1 MSYRN
6 FLDELKKKFPQ
17 AAYVLVASD
26 PFLHTEAKSMIKILV
41 PEEER
46 DFNLQTFDVI
56 GDKEGDASF
65 DRIIDVLNT
74 MPFFTGRKF
83 VVVENA
89 HKLLKKDLKK
99 LGRYLLAPSES
110 SVLFLLY
117 AGALKKEAKET
128 LTGLKQITLD
138 ISGREIP
145 AWLTTKAKSRGIELP
160 DAAVDYLL
168 GTVGPDLG
176 FLSSEL
182 DKFALMGKPQITKED
197 IAEITESKRTFSAFA
212 LVDALRAGDKE
223 ETFRIYAVLK
233 DTEEPYSLL
242 GAINWQYGR
251 LFAGNNSRSE
261 RGYFNRVFG
270 LMSEADV
277 DIKSSGSSYPMELL
291 LLRLLRLAKQRA

>member
-6 FLDELKKKFPQ
+6 FLDELKKGLP
-17 AAYVLVASD
+17 ATAYVLVASD
-26 PFLHTEAKSMIKILV
+26 PFLHTEAMSLIKALV
-41 PEEER
+41 PEGER
-46 DFNLQTFDVI
+46 DFNLQTYDVI
-56 GDKEGDASF
+56 SAKETDTPF
-65 DRIIDVLNT
+65 DQIIDVLNT
-74 MPFFTGRKF
+74 VPFFSGRKF
-83 VVVENA
+83 VVIENV

-110 SVLFLLY
+110 SVLVLLH

-145 AWLTTKAKSRGIELP
+145 AWLTTKAKSRGIELS

-168 GTVGPDLG
+168 GTIGPDLG
-176 FLSSEL
+176 LLSSEL
-182 DKFALMGKPQITKED
+182 DKFALMGKPQIMKED
-197 IAEITESKRTFSAFA
+197 IVEVIEGKRTFSAFA

-223 ETFRIYAVLK
+223 ETFRIYMVLK

-251 LFAGNNSRSE
+251 FFAGKNSKSE
-261 RGYFNRVFG
+261 RSYFNRVFG
-270 LMSEADV
+270 LMSEADA
-277 DIKSSGSSYPMELL
+277 DIKSSGSAYPMELL
-291 LLRLLRLAKQRA
+291 LLRLLRLSKQR